1 MSKIC
6 PLFLAVRWVRLLDL
20 AKTTASKWK
29 SCYLNLGLEDP
40 KPVFFAPMLAQ
51 PSLWL
56 TPRSHV
62 PSP

>member
-1 MSKIC
+1 M
-6 PLFLAVRWVRLLDL
+6 RWVRLLDL

-62 PSP
+62 PGP